1 MPTTPEKPDTMQIAL
16 STIVP
21 FILGLFATQI
31 TMVIGEQYGW
41 DTMPFVLAGWCV
53 ALGVSAFWLN
63 RVVFRRPRTLLPF
76 LAAVVAIFLVW
87 LWQRQ
92 AFIMLVPRSGLPYG
106 YFLTPQGVK
115 ARFWALTCPFRVG
128 LTCLSICFAAALVSV
143 WRSGFRSLL
152 ACIVPWWL
160 TAFLIFS
167 LPSMYL
173 DAQGNAS
180 VFI

>member
-1 MPTTPEKPDTMQIAL
+1 L
-16 STIVP
+16 
-21 FILGLFATQI
+21 
-31 TMVIGEQYGW
+31 VIKYGW
-41 DTMPFVLAGWCV
+41 NTVPFVLVGWCV
-53 ALGVSAFWLN
+53 ALGLFATWLD
-63 RVVFRRPRTLLPF
+63 RVVFRRTKTLFPF
-76 LAAVVAIFLVW
+76 LAAVVAILLVR

-92 AFIMLVPRSGLPYG
+92 AFTMLIPPSGLTYG
-106 YFLTPQGVK
+106 YFLKPEGTK

-128 LTCLSICFAAALVSV
+128 LTCLSICFIAALVSA
-143 WRSGFRSLL
+143 WRAGFRSLL
-152 ACIVPWWL
+152 ACIIPWWL